1 MAPQL
6 LPRALAKTGDIDR
19 VIQERVHAR
28 VFCTNAQAVKVA
40 LPRNNHTKR
49 RRVHERQNK
58 IDKTRGGNSGSDLKG
73 CYFLATT
80 TANCYD
86 FYDKNNN
93 LLASNICTTT
103 SPLGFSFNNFEG
115 LDWTFTNVL
124 ISADTASGDWEN
136 NENAQEEVGTWEAGT
151 GEDEAAA
158 AGR

>member
-1 MAPQL
+1 MPACFAPTHKPLRLRSPETITQ
-6 LPRALAKTGDIDR
+6 KGEGFMSDKI
-19 VIQERVHAR
+19 
-28 VFCTNAQAVKVA
+28 
-40 LPRNNHTKR
+40 
-49 RRVHERQNK
+49 K